1 MVLIDSN
8 IIIYYLSGDE
18 KAVEFIQKNQGKM
31 AISTITVMEVLS
43 KNDDEKRLLRVERFL
58 RKNFI
63 WLGVDERLILK
74 TAQIRRLKKT
84 KSADALIVA
93 TALLN
98 NLALVTRNVKD
109 FRHLPVTLI
118 NPIDE
123 LIN

>member
-1 MVLIDSN
+1 MVLVDSN

-18 KAVEFIQKNQGKM
+18 KAVEFIQQNKGKM
-31 AISTITVMEVLS
+31 AVSIITVMEVLS

-58 RKNFI
+58 RKNFS
-63 WLGVDERLILK
+63 WLGVNEAIILK
-74 TAQIRRLKKT
+74 SASVRRIKKT

-93 TALLN
+93 TALTY
-98 NLALVTRNVKD
+98 NLALVTRNLKD
-109 FRHLPVTLI
+109 FCHLPVTLI

>member
-8 IIIYYLSGDE
+8 IIIYYLADIE
-18 KAVEFIQKNQGKM
+18 NAVNFIKEHKGKM
-31 AISTITVMEVLS
+31 AISIITVMEVLS
-43 KNDDEKRLLRVERFL
+43 YPYDEEKSLQVERFL

-63 WLGVDERLILK
+63 WLGVGERLILK

>member
-1 MVLIDSN
+1 
-8 IIIYYLSGDE
+8 
-18 KAVEFIQKNQGKM
+18 M
-31 AISTITVMEVLS
+31 AISIITVMEVLS
-43 KNDDEKRLLRVERFL
+43 YPYDEEQSLQVERFL

-74 TAQIRRLKKT
+74 TAQIRCLKKT

-93 TALLN
+93 TTLLN

-109 FRHLPVTLI
+109 FRHLSVQLV

-123 LIN
+123 IID